1 MSMVTRRW
9 ALTAAL
15 ATLVGGAAAFVLQA
29 GLPRGEGTWSIGPA
43 AEGMRDRGLPSLAVG
58 DMAPDVDLV
67 ALDRSDHVPL
77 SSLLPRGKPAV
88 LIFGSFT

>member
-15 ATLVGGAAAFVLQA
+15 ATLVGGAAALVLRV
-29 GLPRGEGTWSIGPA
+29 GLPAGAQSWSIGPVG
-43 AEGMRDRGLPSLAVG
+43 EGMRDRSLPSLAVG
-58 DMAPDVDLV
+58 DVAPDVDLV
-67 ALDRSDHVPL
+67 ALDRSDHVAL
-77 SSLLPRGKPAV
+77 SSLLPEGKPAV